1 VNLPGVTSR
10 PRLAALTVSVL
21 GGTAVLTGCGG
32 LSSPQAS
39 RHAVVAD
46 AQGCPTLIAAS
57 RASRALAAAERRYLT
72 EAHGAAIHADLRRI
86 ASDPV
91 LLDSLSAGNL
101 GSALAEANRQLV
113 RHVVQIRVLRGS
125 RLLVDANPTSWDVGG
140 SGVELHAPNGRSLG
154 RLEITVQDVI
164 GLVKLIHKLN
174 AAEVVVRGASGRVR
188 VSLPATEAL
197 TLPLSGC
204 TQVGTHSYVVSSFH
218 EKSFTGEPL
227 TVWVLTAA

>member
-1 VNLPGVTSR
+1 M
-10 PRLAALTVSVL
+10 
-21 GGTAVLTGCGG
+21 
-32 LSSPQAS
+32 
-39 RHAVVAD
+39 
-46 AQGCPTLIAAS
+46 
-57 RASRALAAAERRYLT
+57 
-72 EAHGAAIHADLRRI
+72 IHADLRRI

-140 SGVELHAPNGRSLG
+140 SGVELHAPNGRRLG

-164 GLVKLIHKLN
+164 GLVKLVHKLN

-188 VSLPATEAL
+188 VSLPATKAL
-197 TLPLSGC
+197 TLSASGC

-218 EKSFTGEPL
+218 QTSFSGEPL